1 MDVTDQVTIA
11 MAKRESVKTE
21 SLARNEIAWR
31 AVLRKDRVY
40 DGKFVY
46 GAVTTGI
53 YCRPSCPARNPKRR
67 NVRMFRTADEAERRG
82 YIACLRCHPN
92 SLAPAERGIKAVLD
106 HIETHLEETITLEQL
121 ATVARVSPHH
131 LQQIFKRVVGLS
143 PKAYC
148 DAVRVVRFKERLKAG
163 QSIAAA
169 CYEAG
174 YGSSRALYDRT
185 KKSMGMTP
193 SKYRIGGH
201 GIHVRYSI
209 SRKGTNTILSARTK
223 LGLCAVLSG
232 KKASALICDLTSE
245 FPKAVLRR
253 ESSAKWK
260 SAMHT
265 LRVEDPLVSKL
276 PRDLQERI
284 FQARVR
290 TAFAAAIL

>member
-1 MDVTDQVTIA
+1 
-11 MAKRESVKTE
+11 VKTE
-21 SLARNEIAWR
+21 PSARSEIAWR
-31 AVLRKDRVY
+31 AVLLKDRGY

-67 NVRMFRTADEAERRG
+67 NARMFRTADEAERRG

-92 SLAPAERGIKAVLD
+92 SLAPYERGIKAVLD

-121 ATVARVSPHH
+121 ATVARLSPHH

-143 PKAYC
+143 PKAFC
-148 DAVRVVRFKERLKAG
+148 DAARVVRFKEHLKAG

-169 CYEAG
+169 CYQAG
-174 YGSSRALYDRT
+174 YGSSRALCERT
-185 KKSMGMTP
+185 KRSMGMTP
-193 SKYRIGGH
+193 SKYRLGGY
-201 GIHVRYSI
+201 GIHIRYSI
-209 SRKGTNTILSARTK
+209 SREGTNTILSARTK
-223 LGLCAVLSG
+223 VGLCAVLSG
-232 KKASALICDLTSE
+232 KKESALICDLEGE

-253 ESSAKWK
+253 ESSEKWK

-265 LRVEDPLVSKL
+265 LQVEDPLLSKF
-276 PRDLQERI
+276 PRDLRERI

-290 TAFAAAIL
+290 TAFTAAIV